1 MAVDPVEIQNLLQ
14 TAFPGATVHVQ
25 GDDGVHLAA
34 EVEAEEFRGKNRVQ
48 QQRMVYAALKGL
60 MDGPNGA
67 LHALALT
74 TKVPAE

>member
-1 MAVDPVEIQNLLQ
+1 MPVNPAEIETLLCS
-14 TAFPGATVHVQ
+14 AFPGADVTVQ

-34 EVEAEEFRGKNRVQ
+34 EIVSPQFAGKSRVA
-48 QQRMVYAALKGL
+48 QQRMVYAALGDL

-74 TKVPAE
+74 TRAK